1 MDYSHDAAVATL
13 RIAIHRPGKNINMTT
28 KKYSSPEE
36 IAAYD
41 AAHDAMTLALV
52 EVYRASQARQDGSYD
67 YDEAEVADFNQL
79 RGRYD
84 YSKSVFDSMQ
94 EPVPP
99 NKFDE
104 ALAAAQAV
112 RAYEIAA
119 LPKLPSY
126 LDE

>member
-36 IAAYD
+36 IAAY
-41 AAHDAMTLALV
+41 DAMTLALV

>member
-41 AAHDAMTLALV
+41 AMTLALV

-67 YDEAEVADFNQL
+67 YDEEEVTDFNQL
-79 RGRYD
+79 RGRYG
-84 YSKSVFDSMQ
+84 YLKSVFDSMR
-94 EPVPP
+94 EPVRP
-99 NKFDE
+99 NRLDA
-104 ALAAAQAV
+104 ALAVAQAAH
-112 RAYEIAA
+112 AYEIAA